1 MRNTY
6 TLEYPFCG
14 GWMEPAQWQAVLDA
28 VDGGC
33 RLVSFST
40 LSIPLDGVDE
50 RECVEKGIA
59 LAEKLSRLVPY
70 TEQAVDV
77 GSSLCWGEN
86 RDAWLEFAG
95 KLNRFSAPVSF
106 PAYEIRKNRERLFSS
121 DPQPEGRFS
130 ALHKRAVFV
139 WKRLRTMN
147 SGCFPV
153 TWALWFPRAAIRRAA
168 CICLPEAGRHSGGQ
182 CGPGAAGGILAGAV
196 FPAGGREGG
205 GGADGPE

>member
-6 TLEYPFCG
+6 TMEYPFCG

-106 PAYEIRKNRERLFSS
+106 PAYEIRQK
-121 DPQPEGRFS
+121 P
-130 ALHKRAVFV
+130 
-139 WKRLRTMN
+139 RT
-147 SGCFPV
+147 SFFLGP
-153 TWALWFPRAAIRRAA
+153 AA
-168 CICLPEAGRHSGGQ
+168 
-182 CGPGAAGGILAGAV
+182 
-196 FPAGGREGG
+196 
-205 GGADGPE
+205 

>member
-106 PAYEIRKNRERLFSS
+106 PAYEIRKNRERLFPRTRSLK
-121 DPQPEGRFS
+121 DVFPPCTS
-130 ALHKRAVFV
+130 APVFV

-168 CICLPEAGRHSGGQ
+168 CICLPEAGAAFRGAVRPWRRGRH
-182 CGPGAAGGILAGAV
+182 PGWGGI
-196 FPAGGREGG
+196 PCRR
-205 GGADGPE
+205 P